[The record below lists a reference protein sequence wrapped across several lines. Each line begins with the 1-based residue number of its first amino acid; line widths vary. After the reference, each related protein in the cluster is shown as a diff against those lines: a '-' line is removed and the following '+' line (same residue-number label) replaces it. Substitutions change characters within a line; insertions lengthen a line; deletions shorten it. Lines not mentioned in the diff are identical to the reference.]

1 MGTPNH
7 GATIMSDTTEA
18 TATSRKS
25 PHDTLANVGIE
36 PLLPSSVVCVAEGN
50 IARETLSRRVSR
62 GEYPKPDRVL
72 NGRNYWFA
80 STVRRAQAGEV

>member
-1 MGTPNH
+1 MTDLP
-7 GATIMSDTTEA
+7 EA
-18 TATSRKS
+18 TAKLRDAA
-25 PHDTLANVGIE
+25 HNALANVGIE
-36 PLLPSSVVCVAEGN
+36 PLLPSKAVCAAEGN

>member
-1 MGTPNH
+1 
-7 GATIMSDTTEA
+7 MSDTT
-18 TATSRKS
+18 
-25 PHDTLANVGIE
+25 DTLANAGIE

-80 STVRRAQAGEV
+80 STVRRAQAGDVA